1 MHWFLMLLSSNCP
14 EKTPHCFDEIFPL
27 RHGPVTFPSAL
38 WRLIVLCLLLLQRMV
53 IGTAGQMVAR
63 IASEAGADLSRVF
76 LRDVKLKLSV
86 KLRG

>member
-1 MHWFLMLLSSNCP
+1 MKYFFS
-14 EKTPHCFDEIFPL
+14 D
-27 RHGPVTFPSAL
+27 RPVTFPSAL

-63 IASEAGADLSRVF
+63 IAREAGEDLSRVF